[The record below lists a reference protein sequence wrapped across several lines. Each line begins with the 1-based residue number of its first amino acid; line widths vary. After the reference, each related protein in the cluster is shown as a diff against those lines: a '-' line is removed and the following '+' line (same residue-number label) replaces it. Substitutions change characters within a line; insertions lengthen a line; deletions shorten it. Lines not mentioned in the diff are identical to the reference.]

1 MCKTIVSIVSR
12 SVCIGNGKT
21 LRRIE
26 ELDLELF
33 LTLSDQ
39 SAVLAQP
46 AVQAMQRRVPRR
58 RVGWSR
64 EPAPALELSALLL
77 LPQDCLTA
85 VLAALPPRAL
95 ATCCGASRSLRQAAS
110 DPKLWAAHCRDQ
122 WPEDEEPS
130 PSRLQYGKRSRLFAG
145 LTICGTHLSPSA
157 KLVAEAAL
165 TLTLTLTLTPDPN
178 PYPQS

>member
-1 MCKTIVSIVSR
+1 MKVSAY
-12 SVCIGNGKT
+12 
-21 LRRIE
+21 
-26 ELDLELF
+26 LF
-33 LTLSDQ
+33 TPR
-39 SAVLAQP
+39 APCWQP
-46 AVQAMQRRVPRR
+46 AMQRPVPRR

-165 TLTLTLTLTPDPN
+165 TLTLTLTLTPDPH
-178 PYPQS
+178 P

>member
-1 MCKTIVSIVSR
+1 MSWGGGANAFIEAFDILE
-12 SVCIGNGKT
+12 NGV
-21 LRRIE
+21 RG
-26 ELDLELF
+26 
-33 LTLSDQ
+33 
-39 SAVLAQP
+39 
-46 AVQAMQRRVPRR
+46 MQRPVPRR

-122 WPEDEEPS
+122 WPEDEDPS

-145 LTICGTHLSPSA
+145 FTICGTHLSPRA

-165 TLTLTLTLTPDPN
+165 ALTLTLTPNPN
-178 PYPQS
+178 P

>member
-1 MCKTIVSIVSR
+1 
-12 SVCIGNGKT
+12 
-21 LRRIE
+21 
-26 ELDLELF
+26 
-33 LTLSDQ
+33 
-39 SAVLAQP
+39 
-46 AVQAMQRRVPRR
+46 MQRPVPRR

-122 WPEDEEPS
+122 WPEDEWSWGWQEQKYEHQKE
-130 PSRLQYGKRSRLFAG
+130 LK
-145 LTICGTHLSPSA
+145 A
-157 KLVAEAAL
+157 KSKWCYRNQEDTKSSGRQVRKSW
-165 TLTLTLTLTPDPN
+165 N
-178 PYPQS
+178 

>member
-1 MCKTIVSIVSR
+1 MCKIIASTVSR

-21 LRRIE
+21 LRTTE
-26 ELDLELF
+26 ELELDLVL
-33 LTLSDQ
+33 LPGQ

-46 AVQAMQRRVPRR
+46 AVKAMQRRVPRR

-95 ATCCGASRSLRQAAS
+95 ATCCGVSRSLRQAAS

-165 TLTLTLTLTPDPN
+165 TLTLTRDPH
-178 PYPQS
+178 P